1 MRFCKAAKPVRRL
14 IFVARTGT
22 FELMISDIIVEAI
35 ARAIYFAIGFM
46 VVFTPSIYILDLRIG
61 LGIGIAVGLVF
72 AVRGQKFVD
81 DYIRSLR

>member
-1 MRFCKAAKPVRRL
+1 L